1 MLYDDWLFPGVTEG
15 RIPKSCSRNPGTP
28 ELLESCIPEI
38 WHYRNPGLLESG
50 TFVVRHPLGTGTPE
64 IRNSGAWRLSA
75 MSRQSIDCK
84 ILPCSRGPFERGWSM
99 VIFCIYLWV
108 NVLQKYG
115 MLQGTK
121 VILSIPL
128 LGLNGR
134 RRYLQTD
141 QGNLREC
148 WRTFNTINQKIFE
161 MYCNFKKP
169 LYLCSPKNKKP

>member
-1 MLYDDWLFPGVTEG
+1 MHSGNLALQ
-15 RIPKSCSRNPGTP
+15 
-28 ELLESCIPEI
+28 
-38 WHYRNPGLLESG
+38 ESG

-64 IRNSGAWRLSA
+64 IRNFCSLALLGDRYPGNPELRNSGAWRLSA

-84 ILPCSRGPFERGWSM
+84 ILPCSRGPSERGWSIVM
-99 VIFCIYLWV
+99 FCIYLWV
-108 NVLQKYG
+108 NVLQKCG

-121 VILSIPL
+121 IILSIPL
-128 LGLNGR
+128 LGLTGR
-134 RRYLQTD
+134 RRFLQTG